1 MRTTV
6 TLTPES
12 EALIKR
18 EMEARKMSF
27 KDVLNEAIARGL
39 GSPRKRVKVDLP
51 VHNMGKPRVSL
62 DKASQLAG
70 ELENEEI
77 LRKMSMGK

>member
-18 EMEARKMSF
+18 EMAARKMSF
-27 KDVLNEAIARGL
+27 KDVLNDAIARGL
-39 GSPRKRVKVDLP
+39 GSPRRRVKVDLP

>member
-1 MRTTV
+1 
-6 TLTPES
+6 
-12 EALIKR
+12 
-18 EMEARKMSF
+18 MSF

-39 GSPRKRVKVDLP
+39 GSPRRRVKVDLP
-51 VHNMGKPRVSL
+51 VHNMGKPRISL

>member
-1 MRTTV
+1 VRTTV

-18 EMEARKMSF
+18 EMAARKMSF

-39 GSPRKRVKVDLP
+39 GSPRARVRVELP
-51 VHNMGKPRVSL
+51 VHHMGQPRISL

>member
-18 EMEARKMSF
+18 EMEARIMSF

-51 VHNMGKPRVSL
+51 VHNKGKPRVSL

>member
-27 KDVLNEAIARGL
+27 KEVLNEAIVRGL
-39 GSPRKRVKVDLP
+39 GSPRPRVKIDLP
-51 VHNMGKPRVSL
+51 VHHMGKPRISL

>member
-6 TLTPES
+6 TLTSES

-18 EMEARKMSF
+18 EMAARKMSF

-51 VHNMGKPRVSL
+51 VHNMGKPRISL

>member
-39 GSPRKRVKVDLP
+39 GSPHKRVKVDLP

-77 LRKMSMGK
+77 LRKISMGK

>member
-18 EMEARKMSF
+18 EMAARKMSF

-39 GSPRKRVKVDLP
+39 GSPRRQVKVDLP
-51 VHNMGKPRVSL
+51 VHNMGQPRISL

>member
-51 VHNMGKPRVSL
+51 VHNMGKPRISL

>member
-1 MRTTV
+1 MRTTL

-18 EMEARKMSF
+18 EMAARKMSF
-27 KDVLNEAIARGL
+27 KDVVNEAIARGL

-51 VHNMGKPRVSL
+51 VHNMGKPRISL

-70 ELENEEI
+70 ELEDEEI